1 MRPAPSGPT
10 IADAEGASW
19 DNSSETLRHKG
30 LRIGCRLDGPQ
41 WGNEQGRS
49 GGDSGA
55 PLFQRHSNFRCDK
68 HLSTAPTKDSA
79 HAL

>member
-1 MRPAPSGPT
+1 MRSALKGST

-30 LRIGCRLDGPQ
+30 LRIGCRLNGPR

-49 GGDSGA
+49 GGDSVA
-55 PLFQRHSNFRCDK
+55 PLFQIHSHFRCDK